1 MPDHIKELLKEYRVE
16 IERLDAERLEE
27 IADMLINM
35 AIPNIK

>member
-1 MPDHIKELLKEYRVE
+1 MPDHIKELLKE
-16 IERLDAERLEE
+16 LDAKRLEE

>member
-27 IADMLINM
+27 IADMLFNM